1 MSAATAAG
9 LPVIALAGPTAI
21 GKTALAVELVRR
33 FDATI
38 VSVDSAMVYR
48 GMDIGTAKPD
58 RSTLAIAPH
67 RLIDIREPE
76 DGYSAGEFAADARLE
91 IDAIHAAGRLP
102 LLAGGTLL
110 YFRALLDGLAELPP
124 RQPAVRAAL
133 DAEAAEV
140 GWPALHRRLTRHDP
154 ETAARIARTDRQ
166 RIQRALEVLEVSG
179 EPLSALQK
187 ARPATTVPPLAAL
200 RIALLPD
207 ARQMLYERIERRLA
221 TMLDAGFVDEVSR
234 LVARPALTRESPSMR
249 AVGYRQLW
257 AHLAGETDLQSAA
270 AAAIVATRR
279 LAKRQLTWLRGESD
293 YERFVVAEKPCYDN
307 LLRRIDGWRS
317 AFRR

>member
-1 MSAATAAG
+1 MGEAPAAAP
-9 LPVIALAGPTAI
+9 PVIALAGPTAI
-21 GKTALAVELVRR
+21 GKTALAVELLKR

-58 RSTLAIAPH
+58 AATLAVAPH

-76 DGYSAGEFAADARLE
+76 DGYSAGEFAADARQE
-91 IDAIHAAGRLP
+91 IDAIHAAGRVP

-133 DAEAAEV
+133 DAEAVEI
-140 GWPALHRRLTRHDP
+140 GWPALHRRLARHDP
-154 ETAARIARTDRQ
+154 ETAARIASTDRQ

-187 ARPATTVPPLAAL
+187 TRRAATVPPLAVL
-200 RIALLPD
+200 RIALLPA
-207 ARQMLYERIERRLA
+207 ARQMLYGRIERRLA
-221 TMLDAGFVDEVSR
+221 DMLDAGFVDEVR
-234 LVARPALTRESPSMR
+234 TLMARPALARESPAMR

-257 AHLAGETDLQSAA
+257 AHLAGETDLPGAA
-270 AAAIVATRR
+270 AAAVVATRR
-279 LAKRQLTWLRGESD
+279 LAKRQLTWLRGESA
-293 YERFVVAEKPCYDN
+293 YERFVVDEKPSYDS
-307 LLRRIDGWRS
+307 LLRRIEHWCSGHRQ
-317 AFRR
+317 